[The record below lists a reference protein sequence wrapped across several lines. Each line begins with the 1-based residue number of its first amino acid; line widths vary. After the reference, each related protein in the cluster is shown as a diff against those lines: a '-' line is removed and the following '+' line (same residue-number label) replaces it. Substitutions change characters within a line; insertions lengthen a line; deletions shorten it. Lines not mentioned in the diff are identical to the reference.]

1 MASFTWKI
9 PNWREKD
16 VRIAREQ
23 DLRAALSREHDQ
35 LAAQLEAAK
44 KNLGSGGMALVQQ
57 VNEKDREIEKLKAQS
72 AKEKAELN
80 EKAWEIDKLKAELAE
95 KQSTAAGNPI
105 LQKSHAWAPEDA
117 GFVDDAGCTTEDSRA
132 WGGDRHADG

>member
-1 MASFTWKI
+1 
-9 PNWREKD
+9 
-16 VRIAREQ
+16 
-23 DLRAALSREHDQ
+23 
-35 LAAQLEAAK
+35 
-44 KNLGSGGMALVQQ
+44 MALVQQ

-105 LQKSHAWAPEDA
+105 LQKSHA
-117 GFVDDAGCTTEDSRA
+117 
-132 WGGDRHADG
+132 